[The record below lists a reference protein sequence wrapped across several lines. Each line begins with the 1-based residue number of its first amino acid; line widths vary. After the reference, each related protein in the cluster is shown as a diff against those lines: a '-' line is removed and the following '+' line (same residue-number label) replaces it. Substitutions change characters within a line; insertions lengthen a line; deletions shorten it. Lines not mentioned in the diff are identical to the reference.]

1 MTALV
6 VAVLV
11 IGAIAGPA
19 WFDLASRRRVLRR
32 LAIPAHRSGQVAAS
46 SGSAGFDASTGA
58 RRSRSLGPLTAAVA
72 GHLGTVGRP
81 LRRLAGRPDDPT
93 AAATTGAAVV
103 LGLVGA
109 FVAGPPVAVLV
120 VAMVAGGPALR
131 ARGARRRAERDVR
144 RALPDVVDLFRLAAG
159 AGMSVH
165 QAVAVVAERAP
176 EPVGPALRSAA
187 RRAGM
192 GERLGDSLEA
202 LDVLGDAVRPL
213 RAALTSAARYGTP
226 LGPTLDRAG
235 EDARML
241 RRREAEERARRLPV
255 QLLFPLVT
263 CVLPAFGL
271 LAVVPLL
278 AGSLPALSDVR

>member
-1 MTALV
+1 MIPLV
-6 VAVLV
+6 VALLV
-11 IGAIAGPA
+11 VGAIAGPT
-19 WFDLASRRRVLRR
+19 WFDLVTHRR
-32 LAIPAHRSGQVAAS
+32 LARRRDAPRPAVEGRRRRRPPTPRVAA
-46 SGSAGFDASTGA
+46 AG
-58 RRSRSLGPLTAAVA
+58 RHLAAV
-72 GHLGTVGRP
+72 GQPV
-81 LRRLAGRPDDPT
+81 RRLAGRPDDPI
-93 AAATTGAAVV
+93 ADARIGAAVL
-103 LGLVGA
+103 LGAVGA
-109 FVAGPPVAVLV
+109 LVAGPV
-120 VAMVAGGPALR
+120 VALLVAAVVAIGPALR
-131 ARGARRRAERDVR
+131 ARAARRGAERVVR

-176 EPVGPALRSAA
+176 APVGPVLRAAA

-192 GERLGDSLEA
+192 GERLGDALDA
-202 LDVLGDAVRPL
+202 LDVLGDPVRPL
-213 RAALTSAARYGTP
+213 RAALTSAARYGSP
-226 LGPTLDRAG
+226 LGPTLERVG

-278 AGSLPALSDVR
+278 AGSLPALSDVP